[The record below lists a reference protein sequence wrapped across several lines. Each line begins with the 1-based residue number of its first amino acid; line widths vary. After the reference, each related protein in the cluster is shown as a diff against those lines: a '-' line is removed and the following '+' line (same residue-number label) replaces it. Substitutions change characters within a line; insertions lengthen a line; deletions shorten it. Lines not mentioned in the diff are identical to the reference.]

1 MPLLLY
7 LHLMLLAGS
16 PIVAIDLRLLLNF
29 KVANLFANRCKPA
42 SRQMFSCLFVGSM
55 RHERHKSVMSIVMN
69 ACS

>member
-29 KVANLFANRCKPA
+29 KAANLFANRCEA
-42 SRQMFSCLFVGSM
+42 NDDSAF
-55 RHERHKSVMSIVMN
+55 
-69 ACS
+69 A

>member
-29 KVANLFANRCKPA
+29 KGANLFANRCNRDKPIID
-42 SRQMFSCLFVGSM
+42 FDGKC
-55 RHERHKSVMSIVMN
+55 
-69 ACS
+69 